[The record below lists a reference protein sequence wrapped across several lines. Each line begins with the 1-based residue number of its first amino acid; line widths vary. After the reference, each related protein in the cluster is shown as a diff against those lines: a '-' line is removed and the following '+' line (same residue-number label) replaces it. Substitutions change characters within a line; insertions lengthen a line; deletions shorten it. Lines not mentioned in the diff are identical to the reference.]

1 MMNYVRDC
9 KLQGPRVD
17 CRGFFFFFAISARA
31 PVLKMTPK
39 LGKQNVRVIEK
50 CLGDLAAICF
60 FEFASERNESR

>member
-17 CRGFFFFFAISARA
+17 CRVFFFFAISLCLFTWLRPRFSAF
-31 PVLKMTPK
+31 
-39 LGKQNVRVIEK
+39 K

-60 FEFASERNESR
+60 FEFASERNESG